1 MNAQKTK
8 TKRTRQVTT
17 SLNRRDVIAA
27 AGTAVT
33 LGTVAAALGACAPAE
48 TPEEENLIGTRCVT
62 VLYPSADDITF
73 DFEYY
78 KNSHMTLIMDLYGKS
93 IRKFELRK
101 GLPGPDDSKPPYVA
115 TVSIW
120 IADLDAFAAAAEK
133 HTQTLIDDVPNF
145 TNGQPVIQTDEVYE
159 VLES

>member
-1 MNAQKTK
+1 MSEHKNKTK
-8 TKRTRQVTT
+8 MTKQCAE
-17 SLNRRDVIAA
+17 SISRREILSG

-33 LGTVAAALGACAPAE
+33 LGVVATALGACVPAE
-48 TPEEENLIGTRCVT
+48 TPVEESLVGTTCIT
-62 VLYPSADDITF
+62 VLYPSGDDITF
-73 DFEYY
+73 DFDYY

-101 GLPGPDDSKPPYVA
+101 GLPNPDGSNPTYVA
-115 TVSIW
+115 TINIW
-120 IADLDAFAAAAEK
+120 IADLDAFAAAGEL

-159 VLES
+159 IAES